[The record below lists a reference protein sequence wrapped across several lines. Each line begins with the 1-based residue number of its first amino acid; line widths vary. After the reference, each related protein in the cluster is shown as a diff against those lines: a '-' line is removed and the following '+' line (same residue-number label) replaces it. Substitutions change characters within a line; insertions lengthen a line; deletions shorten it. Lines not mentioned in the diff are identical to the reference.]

1 MNQLVSVPLIS
12 PQPETPAEQVVFTGK
27 REDFRK
33 LVTRGGLLEFVTL
46 GFYRFWLATDTRRH
60 LWSHTVVGGDAPEYT
75 GRARELLIGFLVA
88 MAILVPIYLGY
99 FLLGLWAETYQ
110 AFASLPLV
118 IFLYLFGQ
126 FAIYRARR
134 YRMTRTVWRGVRFW
148 MTGSGW
154 AYAFRAGGWLLL
166 MMLTLGLL
174 LPWRD
179 AALERYK
186 MRHSYYGSV
195 QGSFAGRGGEFF
207 KRAWWLWLLSP
218 TAFLIV
224 PAPFIYG
231 AFKAIQWRWW
241 LEGVRFGDVKATST
255 LPKGAL
261 IGRYWGA
268 IGWSMLFSTVFGIF
282 ASVLYFVFGLTVAG
296 DIEDQLLKAAHI
308 SNHWGFIAALIVGYL
323 CMIVAMNIVLR
334 LYLVRDIW
342 ALCVRGV
349 SVTGLEGVQDVA
361 AQGELAG
368 ALGEGFADGLDV
380 GGL

>member
-1 MNQLVSVPLIS
+1 MNQAVSVPQIS
-12 PQPETPAEQVVFTGK
+12 PQPETPPERIAFTG
-27 REDFRK
+27 RRDEFRK

-46 GFYRFWLATDTRRH
+46 GFYRFWLTTDMRRH
-60 LWSHTVVGGDAPEYT
+60 LWSHTVVKGDAPEYT

-88 MAILVPIYLGY
+88 MAILVPIYLVY
-99 FLLGLWAETYQ
+99 FLIGLWAETYR
-110 AFASLPLV
+110 AFASVPLV
-118 IFLYLFGQ
+118 AFLYLFGQ

-154 AYAFRAGGWLLL
+154 AYAFRAGAWGLLVL
-166 MMLTLGLL
+166 FTLGLA

-186 MRHSYYGSV
+186 MRHSYYGSL
-195 QGSFAGRGGEFF
+195 QGSFVGRGSEFF

-218 TAFLIV
+218 TAILVI

-231 AFKAIQWRWW
+231 AFKSIQWKWW
-241 LEGVRFGDVKATST
+241 IEGVRFGDVEATST
-255 LPKGAL
+255 LRKGVL

-268 IGWSMLFSTVFGIF
+268 IGWSALFSTILGIFVSALYVVFG
-282 ASVLYFVFGLTVAG
+282 ATVAG
-296 DIEDQLLKAAHI
+296 DVESELMKAALI
-308 SNHWGFIAALIVGYL
+308 SSHWGFITILIVAYL
-323 CMIVAMNIVLR
+323 CMIVAMNVVLR

-342 ALCVRGV
+342 DIVVRSV
-349 SVTGLEGVQDVA
+349 SVTGLEGVEDVA